1 MANQAVLHKK
11 LLSQLK
17 DTCLT
22 LGQPRILDYLKEHDG
37 ANQKEI
43 AQGCHIEPATL
54 TSVLNRMEEK
64 KIIERRMLHGN
75 CRSLYVFLTDLGKD
89 LVLSVETA
97 FSQIEEEA
105 FQGVSEGEKE
115 QFMKIFSRIYFNLTE
130 KEGESLDGKM

>member
-22 LGQPRILDYLKEHDG
+22 IGQPRILDYLKEHDG

-43 AQGCHIEPATL
+43 ARGCHIEPATL

-75 CRSLYVFLTDLGKD
+75 RRSLYVFLTDLGKE

-115 QFMKIFSRIYFNLTE
+115 QFMKIFFRIYFNLTG

>member
-1 MANQAVLHKK
+1 M
-11 LLSQLK
+11 
-17 DTCLT
+17 
-22 LGQPRILDYLKEHDG
+22 DYLKEHDG

-43 AQGCHIEPATL
+43 ARGCHIEPATL

-75 CRSLYVFLTDLGKD
+75 RRSLYVFLTDLGKE

-97 FSQIEEEA
+97 FLQIEEEA

-115 QFMKIFSRIYFNLTE
+115 QFMKIFSRIYFNLTG

>member
-75 CRSLYVFLTDLGKD
+75 RRSLYVFLTDLGKE